1 MFTAY
6 TFNVDRVY
14 IDIYTAYIMEFDDY
28 RKQPLFWNGIAM
40 AVLTVAILPLLFL
53 DTRTLL
59 GANVWIKPLKFSL
72 SLGLYSFTTIWV
84 LVKFL
89 KDWKFNGLIQM
100 VLTITALIEIVLIT
114 LQASRGEMSHFNVT
128 NTWNQIVYSVMGTSI
143 SIFWVFHLWMSYQ
156 IFRKQSI
163 PKSVKESLVWG
174 LTIAG
179 FGMIIGFFMT
189 SPRPDQLEAMKQ
201 GIFQTSGSHN
211 FGTGNPGGSLFFL
224 GWDKKL
230 GDMRVPHFF
239 GMHVMQIFVFL
250 SAYLLGK
257 RNSNQDLVFV
267 RLTGI
272 SFLIMNVVMVIQ
284 TLNGESVFCLNPLY
298 TSIYGFCILM
308 ISICL
313 FKLSSQPKEFHKE
326 VIV

>member
-1 MFTAY
+1 
-6 TFNVDRVY
+6 
-14 IDIYTAYIMEFDDY
+14 MEFDDY

-84 LVKFL
+84 LMKFL
-89 KDWKFNGLIQM
+89 KDWKFNRRIQI

-114 LQASRGEMSHFNVT
+114 LQAARGEMSHFNVT
-128 NTWNQIVYSVMGTSI
+128 NTWNQIIFSIMGISI
-143 SIFWVFHLWMSYQ
+143 SIFWVFHLWIGYK
-156 IFRKQSI
+156 IFRKKSI
-163 PKSVKESLVWG
+163 PLSVKESLVWG

-189 SPRPDQLEAMKQ
+189 SPRPEQLESMKQ

-211 FGTGNPGGSLFFL
+211 FGSGNSGGLLFFF

-257 RNSNQDLVFV
+257 TNFNQNLLLV

-272 SFLIMNVVMVIQ
+272 SLLLMNVVMVIQ
-284 TLNGESVFCLNPLY
+284 TLKGESVFQWNPMY

-308 ISICL
+308 VSICI
-313 FKLSSQPKEFHKE
+313 FKLVSQPKVFHNE
-326 VIV
+326 VTV